1 MPILGIQAKHIVAF
15 YTKETGD
22 YGENMTMKIG
32 IDGSNLCAVDSA
44 PKATFRLERLVVA
57 MKDVKTAVPSGEIR
71 VFVDANLRWKL
82 SLNEKSELETL
93 IRSGQVEQVPAGITA
108 DDYILEWA
116 NRNSAVVISND
127 QFKGYHS
134 TYPWIAQR
142 GSGRSMTA
150 VFDQSAK
157 TWTFLERNS
166 GSSPARTL
174 AAIAAGFVATA
185 PVVVAHAPTN
195 NDGSYSKRVSRE
207 CPTAFVLLLDQ
218 SGSMSEIWQNGLSKA
233 EQVATIV
240 NSALKNLVLSA
251 TRGGEV
257 YDYVDIAVIG
267 YGGAGI
273 DGVRSMLPSTSL
285 SAPFLRL
292 SEIAKQ
298 PRVSVVQNPDGS
310 SRRETTWFDP
320 VAGGGTPMNAA
331 FDVAVKAVNDWV
343 KRRDDSFPPIII
355 NITDGESTDADPSPS
370 ARDLTGLSTSQG
382 NALLFTAYLGA
393 GGGKQIL
400 YPDQPPTGLSSWA
413 TTMFNVSSVVPE
425 VLRSNAESMNVK
437 ISPRGRGFLFN
448 ASLDEVSGLVNFG
461 TSVTPRADQ

>member
-1 MPILGIQAKHIVAF
+1 MS
-15 YTKETGD
+15 
-22 YGENMTMKIG
+22 MKIG

-44 PKATFRLERLVVA
+44 PKSTFRLERLA
-57 MKDVKTAVPSGEIR
+57 IGIKDVKTAVPSAEVR

-82 SLNEKSELETL
+82 SPNEKSELETL

-116 NRNSAVVISND
+116 NRNSAIVISND
-127 QFKGYHS
+127 QFKGYHT

-174 AAIAAGFVATA
+174 AAIATGFVASA
-185 PVVVAHAPTN
+185 PVVVTQPPIMSDVN
-195 NDGSYSKRVSRE
+195 YSKRVSRE
-207 CPTAFVLLLDQ
+207 CPTAFVLMLDQ
-218 SGSMSEIWQNGLSKA
+218 SGSMGEIWQNGLSKA
-233 EQVATIV
+233 AQVATIV

-267 YGGAGI
+267 YGGVGTE
-273 DGVRSMLPSTSL
+273 GVRSMLPGTTIDS
-285 SAPFLRL
+285 PFMRL

-298 PRVSVVQNPDGS
+298 PRVAVVQNPDGS
-310 SRRETTWFDP
+310 SRRETTWFDA

-331 FDVAVKAVNDWV
+331 FDVAVKAVSNWV
-343 KRRDDSFPPIII
+343 QRRDNSFPPIVI
-355 NITDGESTDADPSPS
+355 NITDGESTDADPSAK
-370 ARDLTGLSTSQG
+370 ARDLTGLGTSHG
-382 NALLFTAYLGA
+382 NTLLFTAYLGA

-400 YPDQPPTGLSSWA
+400 YPDQPPAGMTSYALG
-413 TTMFNVSSVVPE
+413 MFNVSSVVPE

-448 ASLDEVSGLVNFG
+448 AALDEVSGLVNFG

>member
-1 MPILGIQAKHIVAF
+1 
-15 YTKETGD
+15 
-22 YGENMTMKIG
+22 MKIG

-44 PKATFRLERLVVA
+44 PKSTFRLERLVFA
-57 MKDVKTAVPSGEIR
+57 MKDVKSSVPGAEVR

-82 SLNEKSELETL
+82 SPNEKTDLEAL

-127 QFKGYHS
+127 QFKGYHE

-142 GSGRSMTA
+142 GSGRSITA
-150 VFDQSAK
+150 VFDQLAK

-174 AAIAAGFVATA
+174 ATISTGYKISD
-185 PVVVAHAPTN
+185 PIVVTKAPTSS
-195 NDGSYSKRVSRE
+195 DGNYSKRVSRE

-218 SGSMSEIWQNGLSKA
+218 SGSMAEIWQNGLSKA

-257 YDYVDIAVIG
+257 YDYVDVAVIG
-267 YGGAGI
+267 YGGTGP
-273 DGVRSMLPSTSL
+273 DGVRAMLPGTSL
-285 SAPFLRL
+285 GSPFLRL

-298 PRVSVVQNPDGS
+298 PRVAVVQNSDGS
-310 SRRETTWFDP
+310 SRRETTWFDA

-331 FDVAVKAVNDWV
+331 FGVSVKAVNEWV
-343 KRRDDSFPPIII
+343 QSREDSFPPIVI
-355 NITDGESTDADPSPS
+355 NITDGEATDGDPSSS
-370 ARDLTGLSTSQG
+370 ARDLTGLSTAHG
-382 NALLFTAYLGA
+382 NVLLFTAYLGA
-393 GGGKQIL
+393 GGGAQVL
-400 YPDQPPTGLSSWA
+400 YPDQVPNGLASGA
-413 TTMFNVSSVVPE
+413 TNMFNVSSVVPQ
-425 VLRSNAESMNVK
+425 VLRNNAESMNVK